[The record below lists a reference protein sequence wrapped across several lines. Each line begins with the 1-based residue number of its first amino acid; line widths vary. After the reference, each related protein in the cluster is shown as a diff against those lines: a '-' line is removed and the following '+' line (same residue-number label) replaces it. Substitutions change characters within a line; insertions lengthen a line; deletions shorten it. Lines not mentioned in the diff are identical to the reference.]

1 MSNANVTL
9 VQSLYAAFARGDI
22 ETIIRAMAPDIKWRV
37 EGRRKD
43 YPTLGDFDGPAQV
56 KGFFASVAQLQDA
69 TDFSPRDFFA
79 TGDRVFV
86 LGHYAWKLKK
96 TGKTVDAHFAHVF
109 MIKNGKV
116 STFNEFTD
124 TAQFAEAY
132 RG

>member
-9 VQSLYAAFARGDI
+9 VQSLYDAFKRGDI
-22 ETIIRAMAPDIKWRV
+22 ATIVNAMAPDIKWRV

-43 YPTLGDFDGPAQV
+43 YPTLGDFEGPSQV
-56 KGFFASVAQLQDA
+56 QGFFALVAQHQDA
-69 TDFSPRDFFA
+69 TDFSPRDFFVA
-79 TGDRVFV
+79 GDRVFV

-96 TGKTVDAHFAHVF
+96 TGKTVDTNFVHVF
-109 MIKNGKV
+109 TIKSGKV
-116 STFNEFTD
+116 SAFHEFTD